1 MVENYKVK
9 VHVTLKETVNDPEG
23 ITIHRALNRLGF
35 EEIESVRSGKYFEI
49 IVDSLDEQ
57 LIDRKVN
64 EMCSNLLANPVIEQY
79 HYSFE
84 KNITN

>member
-23 ITIHRALNRLGF
+23 ITIHMALTRLGF
-35 EEIESVRSGKYFEI
+35 EKIESVRSGKYFEI

-79 HYSFE
+79 HYSLHPWE
-84 KNITN
+84 IL

>member
-9 VHVTLKETVNDPEG
+9 VHVTLKETINDPEG
-23 ITIHRALNRLGF
+23 ITIHRALKRLGF

-79 HYSFE
+79 HNSFE